1 MFRGSRASS
10 TPRQALLCPQRG
22 PPRRQQ
28 PVVTGFCRGGLHCG
42 RHTNQ
47 HRARSA
53 TKRGGIARHDAPTCR
68 RHTPGRLRV
77 VHNPHRH
84 RYGGRR
90 RDHGRAAALE
100 RSEGGAAGHVG
111 SGAPWAAGC
120 RRITSRRAEPKA
132 RGADGPRAAYW
143 AHQAAQ
149 PHGRARRPENPRVH
163 KQQPAPHSNTQC
175 PTTHPFRQLRHKT
188 APDPH
193 LCPSPPRICQRAR
206 GTVVSRFR
214 AQKAAN

>member
-1 MFRGSRASS
+1 MPATRTTSPTTACCHLFL
-10 TPRQALLCPQRG
+10 PRWSALWAPHQ
-22 PPRRQQ
+22 PKPRSECHQ
-28 PVVTGFCRGGLHCG
+28 
-42 RHTNQ
+42 
-47 HRARSA
+47 S
-53 TKRGGIARHDAPTCR
+53 GGIARHEALIRR

-77 VHNPHRH
+77 VHNPHRR

-90 RDHGRAAALE
+90 RDHGLAAALE

-111 SGAPWAAGC
+111 SGAPWGGGVWADNEPT
-120 RRITSRRAEPKA
+120 RRAKGSRRGRPAG
-132 RGADGPRAAYW
+132 RLR
-143 AHQAAQ
+143 AHQAAR
-149 PHGRARRPENPRVH
+149 PHGRARRPENPRVR

-188 APDPH
+188 APDRH